1 VTRYAYF
8 PGCVSRG
15 NCPELNES
23 TRAIAPLL
31 GMELVELKEA
41 PCSGSGVINSQN
53 PVLADTYNAKTL
65 AMAEELGLSLLTI
78 CSTCVGCLRKSN
90 KRLRRDEEY
99 REQVNTHL
107 KPGGHA
113 YHGKVDVTH
122 LLYALL
128 QDVGV
133 EKLRSLVKKPLA
145 GLRVAPFYG
154 CYILRPT
161 EVMGIDDPAH
171 PTSLDR
177 VIEALGATPV
187 DYKGKTRCCG
197 FPIFLENEQTSM
209 RMAGTHIREAKDQG
223 ADCMVTPCPL
233 CHMNLDL
240 MQPKAGQAVQRDLNM
255 PVLHLPQ
262 LVGLAL
268 GVEPRRLGLNK
279 HIVSTAPVLQKVA

>member
-1 VTRYAYF
+1 MRFAYY
-8 PGCVSRG
+8 PGCVAKG
-15 NCPELNES
+15 NCPELNQS

-41 PCSGSGVINSQN
+41 PCCGSGVINSQN
-53 PVLADTYNAKTL
+53 PVLADTYNAMTL
-65 AMAEELGLSLLTI
+65 GMAEAAGLKLLTI

-90 KRLRRDEEY
+90 RRLLADPGY
-99 REQVNTHL
+99 REQVNRVL
-107 KPGGHA
+107 LRGGNS
-113 YHGKVDVTH
+113 YHGTVDVTH
-122 LLYALL
+122 LLYVLL
-128 QDVGV
+128 QEVGV
-133 EKLRSLVKKPLA
+133 ETLRSKVLRPLR
-145 GLRVAPFYG
+145 GLKVAPFYG
-154 CYILRPT
+154 CYLLRPT

-187 DYKGKTRCCG
+187 DYRGKTRCCG
-197 FPIFLENEQTSM
+197 FPIALENEPASM
-209 RMAGTHIREAKDQG
+209 RLAGKHIAEAKDRG

-240 MQPKAGQAVQRDLNM
+240 QQSKAARAVNRTLEM

-268 GVEPRRLGLNK
+268 GVEPKQLGLGK
-279 HIVSTAPVLQKVA
+279 HLVSTAPVLRKVG